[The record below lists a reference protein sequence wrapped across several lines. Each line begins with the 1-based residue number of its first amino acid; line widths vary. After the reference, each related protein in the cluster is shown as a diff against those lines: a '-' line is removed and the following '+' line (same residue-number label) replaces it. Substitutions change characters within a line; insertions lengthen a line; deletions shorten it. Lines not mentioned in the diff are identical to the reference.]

1 MIFMKNNKKKI
12 LIVVLFVMAVLV
24 TSRTHATPL
33 YGGYNGESETWFEY
47 RIAGVNT
54 LLFSVK
60 VFLGVDSN
68 DHRWAKFRVSII
80 PFIVWLDVT
89 YDSADIVSLNF
100 STLLPWPIQIGT
112 EIDIY
117 GEGRSLWWFVVNV
130 VSGIAGVDS
139 EGTTWTENGLPG
151 VWGSGSDRKSNGESN
166 GWVWLK
172 ILDWLFGVRVDL
184 PIDGELFLKEN
195 NAKDF
200 GEELLS
206 VQDDCSQAYA
216 DQINVLLEKFTDG
229 NVMKDMVHL
238 SEKFHRQ
245 AVQLPFAQN
254 NQGLPVVA
262 PLGELQPELDALS
275 DTIKKE
281 VFTEEVRGEL
291 QKLLNSFARDSQPPL
306 RKIRETMTAP

>member
-1 MIFMKNNKKKI
+1 
-12 LIVVLFVMAVLV
+12 
-24 TSRTHATPL
+24 
-33 YGGYNGESETWFEY
+33 
-47 RIAGVNT
+47 
-54 LLFSVK
+54 
-60 VFLGVDSN
+60 
-68 DHRWAKFRVSII
+68 
-80 PFIVWLDVT
+80 
-89 YDSADIVSLNF
+89 
-100 STLLPWPIQIGT
+100 LLPWPIQIGT